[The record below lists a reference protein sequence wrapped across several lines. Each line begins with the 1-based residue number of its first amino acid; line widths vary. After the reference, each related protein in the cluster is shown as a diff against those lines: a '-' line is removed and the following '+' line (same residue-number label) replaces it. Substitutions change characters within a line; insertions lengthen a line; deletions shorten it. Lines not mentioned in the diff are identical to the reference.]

1 MRVHAMVA
9 PICSRKR
16 ATFRGARL
24 WGLTWV
30 MRYAWEGCRVVWPRA
45 FSDAGGNADSLCLL
59 VSYEN
64 EAGPLTALLTGD
76 AEAEQIEKMVQSGG
90 TGSSE
95 AVAVNVLKAGHH
107 GSKAGMTPKLA
118 QGLSA
123 NIALVSCGANNRY
136 GHPAQAT
143 RVFRTDELG
152 DIACV
157 FSREGIEVRPQ
168 YASGVALE

>member
-1 MRVHAMVA
+1 MGLSVGDEIRVG
-9 PICSRKR
+9 RF
-16 ATFRGARL
+16 T
-24 WGLTWV
+24 
-30 MRYAWEGCRVVWPRA
+30 CRVVWPQV

-59 VSYEN
+59 VSYES

-76 AEAEQIEKMVQSGG
+76 AEADQIEKMVQSGG
-90 TGSSE
+90 TGSSGTP
-95 AVAVNVLKAGHH
+95 VVNVLKAGHH
-107 GSKAGMTPKLA
+107 GSKAGMTTELA
-118 QGLSA
+118 KELSA

-136 GHPAQAT
+136 GHPAQTTIDALEAAGT

-168 YASGVALE
+168 YAGEVALE